1 VAALAVTGVAISWM
15 VSAGTSAA
23 SQGAAIIVGSPV
35 IQSDTLY
42 MTVKNIGN
50 ANTTITA
57 CRIGSD
63 AASTITPAV
72 ITPGDTKYSRS
83 PSANHFAAGSTDKG
97 ALEQTKGYC
106 SHAYVQNPSLPIF
119 TIPAHLDDDQE
130 SLQIRKVKQK
140 MNRIVKL

>member
-1 VAALAVTGVAISWM
+1 MTRHALSKRGAISTPIITILVTVAALAVTGVAISWM

-57 CRIGSD
+57 CRIGSE

-72 ITPGDTKYSRS
+72 ITPGDSRVLEITFGES
-83 PSANHFAAGSTDKG
+83 FTAGSTVKR
-97 ALEQTKGYC
+97 ALETNQGILQF
-106 SHAYVQNPSLPIF
+106 SAYVQ
-119 TIPAHLDDDQE
+119 
-130 SLQIRKVKQK
+130 
-140 MNRIVKL
+140 

>member
-1 VAALAVTGVAISWM
+1 MTRHALSKRGEISTPIITILVTVAALAVTGVAISWM

-57 CRIGSD
+57 CRIGSE

-72 ITPGDTKYSRS
+72 ITPGDSRVLEITFS
-83 PSANHFAAGSTDKG
+83 ESFTAGSTVKG
-97 ALEQTKGYC
+97 ALETNQGILQF
-106 SHAYVQNPSLPIF
+106 SAYVQ
-119 TIPAHLDDDQE
+119 
-130 SLQIRKVKQK
+130 
-140 MNRIVKL
+140 

>member
-1 VAALAVTGVAISWM
+1 MTKHALSKRGEISTPIITILVTVAALAVTGIAISWM
-15 VSAGTSAA
+15 VSTGTSAA

-72 ITPGDTKYSRS
+72 ITPGDSKVLEIAFSES
-83 PSANHFAAGSTDKG
+83 FAAGSTVKG
-97 ALEQTKGYC
+97 ALETNQGILQF
-106 SHAYVQNPSLPIF
+106 SAYVQ
-119 TIPAHLDDDQE
+119 
-130 SLQIRKVKQK
+130 
-140 MNRIVKL
+140 

>member
-1 VAALAVTGVAISWM
+1 MTRHALSKRGEISTPIITILVTVAALAVTGVAISWM

-57 CRIGSD
+57 CRIGSE

-72 ITPGDTKYSRS
+72 ITPGDSRVLEITFGES
-83 PSANHFAAGSTDKG
+83 FTAGSTVKG
-97 ALEQTKGYC
+97 ALETNQGILQF
-106 SHAYVQNPSLPIF
+106 SAYVQ
-119 TIPAHLDDDQE
+119 
-130 SLQIRKVKQK
+130 
-140 MNRIVKL
+140 